1 MDMIEEI
8 LSDVKKAEQ
17 QAAVIRQQAE
27 QKSDAIRA
35 QADAMAAE
43 QIETAKK
50 NAKNYKNA
58 EIEAAERDS
67 DMKSALFAARTTAEC
82 EKLKSEYAA
91 KAENLSDEVFRRVLD
106 GNC

>member
-1 MDMIEEI
+1 MIEEI

-58 EIEAAERDS
+58 EIETAERDS

-82 EKLKSEYAA
+82 EQLKSEYAA
-91 KAENLSDEVFRRVLD
+91 KAENLSEEVFRRVLD

>member
-58 EIEAAERDS
+58 EIESAERDS
-67 DMKSALFAARTTAEC
+67 NMKSALFAARTTAEC
-82 EKLKSEYAA
+82 EQLKSEYAA
-91 KAENLSDEVFRRVLD
+91 KAENLSEEVFRRVLD

>member
-1 MDMIEEI
+1 MIEEI

-58 EIEAAERDS
+58 EIESAERDS
-67 DMKSALFAARTTAEC
+67 NMKSALFAARTTAEC
-82 EKLKSEYAA
+82 EQLKSEYAA
-91 KAENLSDEVFRRVLD
+91 KAENLSEEVFRRVLD

>member
-1 MDMIEEI
+1 MIEEI

-17 QAAVIRQQAE
+17 QAAEIRQQAE
-27 QKSDAIRA
+27 QKSDEIRA
-35 QADAMAAE
+35 EADALAAE

-67 DMKSALFAARTTAEC
+67 DAKSAEFAAKTKAEC
-82 EKLKSEYAA
+82 ENLKSEYAG
-91 KAENLSDEVFRRVLD
+91 KAENLSEEVFRRVLD